1 MIQYNIT
8 WCSIIWYDITSWYSI
23 LENPSVHGILQARI
37 LEWVAIP
44 FSRGYSQPRDRTWA
58 ADSLLFE
65 RRHNTPMSSLFGL
78 FWFWTTIPTW
88 ISTPLSE
95 QPSRLVPMP
104 WRRPGRWRCGLEVRN
119 TDNVCSD
126 LSHPPASWGTM
137 AKSFIFLEH
146 QPVKVA
152 QSCPT
157 FCDPVDYRPPG
168 SSVHGILQARILE
181 WVAISSFRG
190 SSRPRHQIWVFCIAG
205 RFFTI

>member
-1 MIQYNIT
+1 
-8 WCSIIWYDITSWYSI
+8 
-23 LENPSVHGILQARI
+23 
-37 LEWVAIP
+37 
-44 FSRGYSQPRDRTWA
+44 
-58 ADSLLFE
+58 
-65 RRHNTPMSSLFGL
+65 MSSLFGL

-146 QPVKVA
+146 QPVKVT

-190 SSRPRHQIWVFCIAG
+190 SSWPRNQTHVSYVCICRRVLFRWRHLGNPLQSLSASIS
-205 RFFTI
+205 RILFILHHWNFVSTKQ